1 MVPHA
6 TLAQWMLGLTLILSA
21 IGVISFRKPIYA
33 SLSFLLSLILLAA
46 FYLQLSAEFI
56 AIMQVLVYA
65 GAILVIFVFVIVIFQ
80 DAHEQ
85 MMDFKPKSQKLL
97 IALAAIFFILAMAL
111 FWSRLIPMVPFKD
124 TLPEGYG
131 SAHAIGMALYLD
143 FFLPFEAVILIF
155 LVAII
160 GALYLAKRE
169 R

>member
-6 TLAQWMLGLTLILSA
+6 TFAQWILGLTLILSA
-21 IGVISFRKPIYA
+21 IGVVSFRKPIYA
-33 SLSFLLSLILLAA
+33 SLSFLLSLILLAV

-65 GAILVIFVFVIVIFQ
+65 GAILVIFVFVIVLFQ
-80 DAHEQ
+80 DAHAQ
-85 MMDFKPKSQKLL
+85 MINFKPQSHKSL
-97 IALAAIFFILAMAL
+97 IATAATFFFLAIAFF
-111 FWSRLIPMVPFKD
+111 WYRLIPMVPFKE

-131 SAHAIGMALYLD
+131 SAHAIGRALYLD
-143 FFLPFEAVILIF
+143 FFFPFEAVILIF

-160 GALYLAKRE
+160 GALYLAKKE